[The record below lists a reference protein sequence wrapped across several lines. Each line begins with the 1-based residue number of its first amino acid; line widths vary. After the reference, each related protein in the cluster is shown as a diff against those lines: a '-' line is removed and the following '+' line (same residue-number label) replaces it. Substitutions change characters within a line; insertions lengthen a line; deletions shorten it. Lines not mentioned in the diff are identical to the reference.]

1 MNNGPDITKALDEVA
16 AQLQTLADRAVPT
29 ANRLASIIRVGGF
42 LGLLGGLVGAA
53 AISLPG
59 FGFIRSWPFFL
70 LLAAVASVC
79 ALVVFRW
86 AKHLRS
92 WTGDVKHVVGL
103 LRDVP
108 SPGRLVE
115 ELRVNATALVKHDGK
130 PDSGRSAVMN
140 LVRTGIDLRKR
151 LRELPGMADK
161 AKDVFVQLTGPFRP
175 PLLGLRFAMLV
186 GGLAMVLVGPFL
198 ALLAAAF

>member
-1 MNNGPDITKALDEVA
+1 MNTGPDITNALDEVA
-16 AQLQTLADRAVPT
+16 TQLQTLADRAVPA
-29 ANRLASIIRVGGF
+29 ANRIAAVIRVGGF
-42 LGLLGGLVGAA
+42 FGLVGGLVGAA
-53 AISLPG
+53 AVALPG

-70 LLAAVASVC
+70 LLAAIAVGC

-103 LRDVP
+103 LHDVP

-115 ELRVNATALVKHDGK
+115 EIRTTTTALARHNGK
-130 PDSGRSAVMN
+130 PDSGRSAVLN
-140 LVRTGIDLRKR
+140 LVRTGVDLRKR
-151 LRELPGMADK
+151 LRDVPGMAGR

-186 GGLAMVLVGPFL
+186 GGMAMVVVGPAL